1 MDMGH
6 SFSVEMN
13 SGKHL
18 GQMSISHNHDNR
30 VLFEGDLGK
39 LEKLAMIEEA
49 VLVVHGSN
57 GILRVDLSQ
66 NELETLVLGEKS
78 KGEKK

>member
-1 MDMGH
+1 MEH

-13 SGKHL
+13 STKHL
-18 GQMSISHNHDNR
+18 EQMSISQKHADH
-30 VLFEGDLGK
+30 VLNLGK

-78 KGEKK
+78 KEEKK

>member
-1 MDMGH
+1 MEH

-13 SGKHL
+13 STKHL
-18 GQMSISHNHDNR
+18 GQVSISRKHADH
-30 VLFEGDLGK
+30 VLFEGNLGK

-66 NELETLVLGEKS
+66 NELETLVLGGKS
-78 KGEKK
+78 KEEKK

>member
-1 MDMGH
+1 
-6 SFSVEMN
+6 
-13 SGKHL
+13 
-18 GQMSISHNHDNR
+18 MSISQNNAEDI
-30 VLFEGDLGK
+30 LFEGNLGK

-66 NELETLVLGEKS
+66 DELKAFVSEEKS
-78 KGEKK
+78 GGEDMREESVVRARL